1 MQQLTQRAVRMDD
14 VPLNRFHL
22 KIAGLTFGAHLTD
35 GYVLGVIGF
44 AITQIRPLMGLTP
57 FQEGMLGS
65 SALIGLFLGSLL
77 LGWISDYIGRQKI
90 FCFSFVII
98 TLASAAQFF
107 ATTPEQLFWLRVLV
121 GFGLGGDFA
130 VGHTML
136 AEFSPRKHRGVLLG
150 SFSVIWTVGYVAA
163 SFAGHYLT
171 QLTPEA
177 WRWLLASSA
186 LPAFLILLARIGTPE
201 SPRWLMGKG
210 RRDQAMEIVR
220 RYFGP
225 NVLLID
231 EAPVASRQRFI
242 SLFGPKYRRRTAFNS
257 MFFVCL
263 VIPYFAIYTFLPSIL
278 TVMNLDQSFGT
289 DLLLNALL
297 IIGALLGIML
307 TIVCSRRGFLIGAF
321 VFLAACLALMSLLPL
336 DYRMVII
343 GLFAAFTLMM
353 SAVSNLV
360 GVFPAESFPTEV
372 RSMGVGFATAMSRLG
387 SAIGTALLPLSIV
400 HFGMQATT
408 GILALVLVIGAIIS
422 LAWAP
427 ETKGLTLV
435 AAAHD
440 QNTQSGSTDT
450 IPAEKSL

>member
-1 MQQLTQRAVRMDD
+1 MQQLTQQAVRMDD

-22 KIAGLTFGAHLTD
+22 KIAGLTFGAHFTD

-44 AITQIRPLMGLTP
+44 ALAQIKPQMALTP

-65 SALIGLFLGSLL
+65 SALIGLFIGSLV
-77 LGWISDYIGRQKI
+77 LGWISDYVGRQKI
-90 FCFSFVII
+90 FSFSFVVI

-107 ATTPEQLFWLRVLV
+107 ATTPEQLFYLRVLV
-121 GFGLGGDFA
+121 GIGLGGDFS

-163 SFAGHYLT
+163 GFAGHFLADMG
-171 QLTPEA
+171 PDA
-177 WRWLLASSA
+177 WRWLLSSSA
-186 LPAFLILLARIGTPE
+186 VPAFIILLCRIGTPE

-210 RRDQAMEIVR
+210 RRQQAMAIVHR
-220 RYFGP
+220 HLGP
-225 NVLLID
+225 HVLLVD
-231 EAPVASRQRFI
+231 EDIVVSRQRFM

-257 MFFVCL
+257 LFFVCL

-278 TVMNLDQSFGT
+278 SAMKLDQSFGT
-289 DLLLNALL
+289 DLLLNGLL
-297 IIGALLGIML
+297 IVGALLGIVL
-307 TIVCSRRGFLIGAF
+307 TAVCSRRGFLIGAF
-321 VFLAACLALMSLLPL
+321 VFLAVCLALMSLLPAHHTGL
-336 DYRMVII
+336 II
-343 GLFAAFTLMM
+343 VLFAAFTLVM

-372 RSMGVGFATAMSRLG
+372 RSMGVGFATSMSRLG
-387 SAIGTALLPLSIV
+387 SAIGTTFLPLCIV
-400 HFGMQATT
+400 HFGLSVTI
-408 GILALVLVIGAIIS
+408 GILALVLVLGTIVS

-435 AAAHD
+435 DAAHD
-440 QNTQSGSTDT
+440 PKKHAESRAA
-450 IPAEKSL
+450 IPAK